1 MEEDEAS
8 PEVTSSLTTEITEII
23 IFHFNNYRKYLT
35 LLLYDLHGANAIS
48 WLPCSS
54 FKKKNLIGWLK
65 VDEGTDDS

>member
-1 MEEDEAS
+1 MEKDEAS

-54 FKKKNLIGWLK
+54 FKKKFNRLIKG
-65 VDEGTDDS
+65 